1 VPRLAVIGNVACD
14 RVDGGPPSPGGCPT
28 FAALAF
34 RLLGREGQ
42 ILTRYSAGDRE
53 LFEAHLAGLGVP
65 VTTLPAE
72 TTSGFALDYQGDSR
86 TMRVAAI
93 GDTWRPSELEA
104 LDPTVEWVH
113 VAPLLRSDF
122 PAATLAALAASGRS
136 VSFDGQG
143 LVRVPRVGEMAVDAE
158 FDPALLPPLS
168 VLKLAEDEAEIV
180 AGGRFEAR
188 HAAQL
193 GVPEILLTLGS
204 EGAILYLAGGEEAI
218 PVTGPVRDVQSTGAG
233 DVFMVAYIAARSDGE
248 EPDAAASLAAETVA
262 RMLEER
268 KRSNR

>member
-1 VPRLAVIGNVACD
+1 MARLAVIGNVARD
-14 RVDGGPPSPGGCPT
+14 HVDGGPPSPGGCPT

-34 RLLGREGQ
+34 RMLGREGQ
-42 ILTRYSAGDRE
+42 ILTRYAESDRQ
-53 LFEAHLAGLGVP
+53 LFEHHLAELGVP
-65 VTTLPAE
+65 VTTLPADA
-72 TTSGFALDYQGDSR
+72 TSGFALDYQGDSR
-86 TMRVAAI
+86 TMRVTAM
-93 GDTWRPSELEA
+93 GHTWRPSDLEA
-104 LDPTVEWVH
+104 LEPTVEWVH

-122 PAATLAALAASGRS
+122 PAETLGRR

-143 LVRVPRVGEMAVDAE
+143 LVRVPRIGEMAVDAD

-193 GVPEILLTLGS
+193 GVPELLLTLGS
-204 EGAILYLAGGEEAI
+204 EGAILYLGGGEEAI

-248 EPDAAASLAAETVA
+248 EPEAAANLAAATVA

-268 KRSNR
+268 KRLHR

>member
-1 VPRLAVIGNVACD
+1 VLRLAVIGNVSRD

-28 FAALAF
+28 FAALAL
-34 RLLGREGQ
+34 RMLGREGQ
-42 ILTRYSAGDRE
+42 ILTRYADADRA
-53 LFEAHLAGLGVP
+53 LFDDYLAGLGVP
-65 VTTLPAE
+65 VTALRAT
-72 TTSGFALDYQGDSR
+72 TTSAFALDYRGDSR

-93 GDTWRPSELEA
+93 GDTWRPSDIEQLE
-104 LDPTVEWVH
+104 PTVEWVH

-122 PAATLAALAASGRS
+122 PQETLAALAASGRR

-143 LVRVPRVGEMAVDAE
+143 LVRVPRTGEMAVDGD

-168 VLKLAEDEAEIV
+168 VLKLAEDEAEII

-188 HAAQL
+188 HAALL

-204 EGAILYLAGGEEAI
+204 KGAILYLHGGNDAI
-218 PVTGPVRDVQSTGAG
+218 PVTGPVSDVQTTGAG
-233 DVFMVAYIAARSDGE
+233 DVFMVAYIAGRSDGE
-248 EPDAAASLAAETVA
+248 EPEAAAHLAAATVA

-268 KRSNR
+268 KRTSR

>member
-1 VPRLAVIGNVACD
+1 VPRLAVIGNVARD
-14 RVDGGPPSPGGCPT
+14 QVDGGPPTPGGCPT

-42 ILTRYSAGDRE
+42 ILTRYAESDRE
-53 LFEAHLAGLGVP
+53 LFENHLAELGVP
-65 VTTLPAE
+65 VTALPAE
-72 TTSGFALDYQGDSR
+72 ATSAFALDYQGDSR

-104 LDPTVEWVH
+104 LEPDVEWVH

-122 PAATLAALAASGRS
+122 PAETLAALAASGRR
-136 VSFDGQG
+136 VSLDGQG
-143 LVRVPRVGEMAVDAE
+143 LVRVPRTGEMAVDAD

-188 HAAQL
+188 HAEQL

-204 EGAILYLAGGEEAI
+204 QGAILYVAGGQDAI
-218 PVTGPVRDVQSTGAG
+218 PVSGPVRDVQSTGAG

-248 EPDAAASLAAETVA
+248 EPGAAANLAAATVA
-262 RMLEER
+262 RMLEAR
-268 KRSNR
+268 KRSHG